1 MLQREEEH
9 KILIVLSDGKPY
21 DVILNRPNARNP
33 KPYYGD
39 YAIKD
44 TGFAVRRLR
53 NQGVCVLGVF
63 AGEEKDYRQRRK
75 FRKGFC
81 LYTKYFRIFPCCRQ
95 IFNEAI
101 GKKYL
106 IIKKNSVILVEYV

>member
-1 MLQREEEH
+1 M
-9 KILIVLSDGKPY
+9 
-21 DVILNRPNARNP
+21 
-33 KPYYGD
+33 
-39 YAIKD
+39 
-44 TGFAVRRLR
+44 RRLR

-63 AGEEKDYRQRRK
+63 AGEKKDFRQRRK
-75 FRKGFC
+75 SSERILPIYEIFQ
-81 LYTKYFRIFPCCRQ
+81 IFPCCRQ